1 MAHTSYL
8 SLDASRFLAQ
18 SHTSNLP
25 GGTDLSPQSIPLEHS
40 RSRQSFRGY
49 PQRRPLSNPY
59 TQSSRFPFV
68 SRLSSQPATAP
79 LFFSANDDEFREEDD
94 NEEHE
99 REVADLY
106 ALQRSRRDFGGAQR
120 ITSPGSEDESGRRMN
135 TRFGRYSRTD
145 QQPKG
150 IRSSWTGEEFGRS
163 RKETTRASYTVPKT
177 RISESKA
184 SEALGRTRDR
194 LVDVDLAST
203 IQEDEET
210 IEEETESDVGGSSR
224 ISDLKERPPQPLLAS
239 SIPGGFTRY
248 RPPSPDVESIMPL
261 EQAANSNT
269 PRHDPFWSTLYLICI
284 ASVFATFILVCL
296 HTSAPGNGTLLGDT
310 IYTTLHKSFYLLAV
324 DTVIATA
331 VALLWLAMLRS
342 FVKPLVILVMIAV
355 PAVCFSFSLYPLISS
370 YKGAWNGTSVQD
382 QVMRWASFV
391 PGLFAIGW
399 TYTAF
404 KSRNALGRAI
414 ELLEFSTR
422 ILAARP
428 SLILVGFATLACVVL
443 WSWMW
448 TIMFARVF
456 LGGHLSTSKNI
467 FIIDTSTWWLGAF
480 FVLTYL
486 WTLGILSGI
495 QRATT
500 AATVSQW
507 YFYRLITPSPSP
519 QRVVRASFD
528 HAITTLLGT
537 ICLSTLLT
545 LGIRLPLLLLPR
557 RLTGIVAMFFYY
569 LVPTSVTVLTNPLTL
584 TYAAIHSQ
592 PLSISAKGLSAMSF
606 IAATSPTTTLTPRAA
621 AASSRQGSTGYS
633 STPPLY
639 AYRLA
644 KLLLHATRF
653 ITAVGF
659 GFGGW
664 VSTARM
670 LEVSNAGVRGS
681 LYAYVVGL
689 IAGAIGWAVLGA
701 MEGVLSGI
709 LDAVVV
715 CWGSEMGRTRAG
727 EDEDEDGEDGGE
739 GAGGYCSEAAT
750 LLGD

>member
-1 MAHTSYL
+1 M
-8 SLDASRFLAQ
+8 
-18 SHTSNLP
+18 
-25 GGTDLSPQSIPLEHS
+25 
-40 RSRQSFRGY
+40 
-49 PQRRPLSNPY
+49 
-59 TQSSRFPFV
+59 
-68 SRLSSQPATAP
+68 
-79 LFFSANDDEFREEDD
+79 
-94 NEEHE
+94 
-99 REVADLY
+99 
-106 ALQRSRRDFGGAQR
+106 
-120 ITSPGSEDESGRRMN
+120 
-135 TRFGRYSRTD
+135 
-145 QQPKG
+145 
-150 IRSSWTGEEFGRS
+150 
-163 RKETTRASYTVPKT
+163 
-177 RISESKA
+177 
-184 SEALGRTRDR
+184 
-194 LVDVDLAST
+194 
-203 IQEDEET
+203 
-210 IEEETESDVGGSSR
+210 IEEEPESETGN
-224 ISDLKERPPQPLLAS
+224 ISTFNQSKEQRPQTHMS
-239 SIPGGFTRY
+239 GSIPNAFARY
-248 RPPSPDVESIMPL
+248 RPPSPDVESIMPG
-261 EQAANSNT
+261 EESAASNL
-269 PRHDPFWSTLYLICI
+269 PKHDPFWSTLFLVCT
-284 ASVFATFILVCL
+284 ASFLATFVLVCL
-296 HTSAPGNGTLLGDT
+296 HTSAPGHATLLGDT

-331 VALLWLAMLRS
+331 VALLWLAMLQS
-342 FVKPLVILVMIAV
+342 FVRPLVILVLIAV
-355 PAVCFSFSLYPLISS
+355 PVVSFSFSLYPFILS
-370 YKGAWNGTSVQD
+370 YNGAWNGTSVQD
-382 QVMRWASFV
+382 KVMRWTSLV
-391 PGLFAIGW
+391 PGLFAVGW

-404 KSRNALGRAI
+404 KSRNTLGRAI

-428 SLILVGFATLACVVL
+428 SLILVGFSTLACVVL
-443 WSWMW
+443 WTW
-448 TIMFARVF
+448 TWTLMFARVF
-456 LGGHLSTSKNI
+456 LGGHLSSSKNL

-480 FVLTYL
+480 FVLVYL
-486 WTLGILSGI
+486 WTLGMISGI

-528 HAITTLLGT
+528 HATTTLLGT

-545 LGIRLPLLLLPR
+545 LVIRLPLLLLPR

-569 LVPTSVTVLTNPLTL
+569 LVPTSVTILTNPLTL

-621 AASSRQGSTGYS
+621 AASARSGNTGYS
-633 STPPLY
+633 ATPPLY

-670 LEVSNAGVRGS
+670 LAVSNAGMRGS

-715 CWGSEMGRTRAG
+715 CWGSEMGRGRVGEVEG
-727 EDEDEDGEDGGE
+727 EDDGEGL
-739 GAGGYCSEAAT
+739 GGYCREAGA
-750 LLGD
+750 LLRD

>member
-1 MAHTSYL
+1 MNKR
-8 SLDASRFLAQ
+8 SLRKPCFLNVSNATTTTVIARVTNMNRFYPDASRFLAQ
-18 SHTSNLP
+18 SQSHILPDRANPTSQRN
-25 GGTDLSPQSIPLEHS
+25 PLD
-40 RSRQSFRGY
+40 RSSLRQSARGF
-49 PQRRPLSNPY
+49 PQRQSLGNPY
-59 TQSSRFPFV
+59 TQSSRFPFA
-68 SRLSSQPATAP
+68 SRLSSQPPNAP

-99 REVADLY
+99 REVADFY
-106 ALQRSRRDFGGAQR
+106 ALQRSRRDFGGAAQR
-120 ITSPGSEDESGRRMN
+120 IGSSGSEDESGKRDK
-135 TRFGRYSRTD
+135 TRFGRFSKTEQR
-145 QQPKG
+145 PKG
-150 IRSSWTGEEFGRS
+150 IRSSWTGEDFSTRG
-163 RKETTRASYTVPKT
+163 KEAGRASHLVPMK
-177 RISESKA
+177 RLSESVA
-184 SEALGRTRDR
+184 SESLGRTRDR

-203 IQEDEET
+203 IPEDEEM
-210 IEEETESDVGGSSR
+210 IEEEPESDTGSAPR
-224 ISDLKERPPQPLLAS
+224 FGQLKDQPPRPFLSS
-239 SIPGGFTRY
+239 SIPDAFARY
-248 RPPSPDVESIMPL
+248 RPPSPDVESIMPG
-261 EQAANSNT
+261 EEAAASNL
-269 PRHDPFWSTLYLICI
+269 PRHDPFWSTLYLVCI

-355 PAVCFSFSLYPLISS
+355 PVISFAFSLYPFISS
-370 YKGAWNGTSVQD
+370 YKGAWNGTSLQD
-382 QVMRWASFV
+382 KVMRWVSLM

-428 SLILVGFATLACVVL
+428 SLILVGFATLACVVG
-443 WSWMW
+443 WSWIW
-448 TIMFARVF
+448 TLMFARVF
-456 LGGHLSTSKNI
+456 LGGHLSTSKNL

-557 RLTGIVAMFFYY
+557 RLTGMVAMFFYY
-569 LVPTSVTVLTNPLTL
+569 LVPTSVTILTNPLTL
-584 TYAAIHSQ
+584 SYAAIHSQ
-592 PLSISAKGLSAMSF
+592 PLSISAKGLAAMSF
-606 IAATSPTTTLTPRAA
+606 IAATSPTTTLTP
-621 AASSRQGSTGYS
+621 ST
-633 STPPLY
+633 L
-639 AYRLA
+639 R
-644 KLLLHATRF
+644 
-653 ITAVGF
+653 
-659 GFGGW
+659 
-664 VSTARM
+664 
-670 LEVSNAGVRGS
+670 
-681 LYAYVVGL
+681 
-689 IAGAIGWAVLGA
+689 
-701 MEGVLSGI
+701 
-709 LDAVVV
+709 
-715 CWGSEMGRTRAG
+715 
-727 EDEDEDGEDGGE
+727 
-739 GAGGYCSEAAT
+739 
-750 LLGD
+750 

>member
-1 MAHTSYL
+1 MK
-8 SLDASRFLAQ
+8 
-18 SHTSNLP
+18 
-25 GGTDLSPQSIPLEHS
+25 
-40 RSRQSFRGY
+40 
-49 PQRRPLSNPY
+49 
-59 TQSSRFPFV
+59 
-68 SRLSSQPATAP
+68 RLS
-79 LFFSANDDEFREEDD
+79 
-94 NEEHE
+94 
-99 REVADLY
+99 
-106 ALQRSRRDFGGAQR
+106 
-120 ITSPGSEDESGRRMN
+120 ES
-135 TRFGRYSRTD
+135 
-145 QQPKG
+145 
-150 IRSSWTGEEFGRS
+150 
-163 RKETTRASYTVPKT
+163 V
-177 RISESKA
+177 A
-184 SEALGRTRDR
+184 SEGLGRTRDR

-203 IQEDEET
+203 IPEDEET
-210 IEEETESDVGGSSR
+210 IEEDPESGIGSASR
-224 ISDLKERPPQPLLAS
+224 FSQLKDQLPHPFLS
-239 SIPGGFTRY
+239 GSIPDAFARY
-248 RPPSPDVESIMPL
+248 RPPSPDVESIMPG
-261 EQAANSNT
+261 EETAASNL
-269 PRHDPFWSTLYLICI
+269 PRHDPFWSTLYLVCI

-296 HTSAPGNGTLLGDT
+296 HTSAPGSGTLLGDT

-355 PAVCFSFSLYPLISS
+355 PVISFAFSLYPFISS

-382 QVMRWASFV
+382 KVMRWVSLM

-428 SLILVGFATLACVVL
+428 SLILVGFATLACVVI
-443 WSWMW
+443 WSWIW

-456 LGGHLSTSKNI
+456 LGGHLSTSKNL

-519 QRVVRASFD
+519 SRVVRASFD

-557 RLTGIVAMFFYY
+557 RLTGMVAMFFYY
-569 LVPTSVTVLTNPLTL
+569 LVPTSVTILTNPLTL
-584 TYAAIHSQ
+584 SYAAIHSQ

-621 AASSRQGSTGYS
+621 AASSRSSNTGYTA
-633 STPPLY
+633 TPPLY

-653 ITAVGF
+653 VTAVGF

-670 LEVSNAGVRGS
+670 LEVSGAGVRGS

-715 CWGSEMGRTRAG
+715 CWGSEMGRGRLG
-727 EDEDEDGEDGGE
+727 EMEEDDGGV
-739 GAGGYCSEAAT
+739 GGYCREAGA
-750 LLGD
+750 LLRD